1 MDDARHVDVIEVG
14 RIAFHIYPEC
24 GQIGQVAV
32 LSCDVGRYEFPV
44 GYPLQIT
51 LVCPCFVARCL
62 PGFIREGAIPDKCH
76 RGSRVVLLRVSRRD
90 GPKLVFERLVG
101 RRVQHFG
108 NAEIARCKSGKA
120 SVAFAVI
127 VVFRCII
134 RGFGAVEDTHANITD
149 TRAAYFAFFEF
160 ERDGL
165 GFGIDALDD
174 PGAWSKPCIT
184 HCNIDPIVPQF
195 RNLKE
200 SP

>member
-14 RIAFHIYPEC
+14 RIAFHIYPEY

-51 LVCPCFVARCL
+51 LVFPCFVARCL

-101 RRVQHFG
+101 RGVQLFG
-108 NAEIARCKSGKA
+108 NAEIARCEAGKA

-149 TRAAYFAFFEF
+149 PRTAYFAFFEF

-174 PGAWSKPCIT
+174 PGAWSKPCVA